1 MDNSTWTL
9 DEQRLID
16 LDITV
21 DYELIPRE
29 SNKFEEHLDFISK
42 YSGRHAHNY
51 KIDAIK
57 GSITHQNRFN
67 IGALLITINGE
78 LSRSLMLEKI
88 DGWMLL
94 SRLISHNHP
103 RLPLLTAFGNK
114 KIREIAVAHDCH
126 GIFATLNEKN
136 KMYLNCIDTTKFRLF
151 NQDNLLFNQHLD
163 VIRDIKRLEDKKM
176 FMGVEQYILYT
187 ELTGKIENLFGE
199 RT

>member
-9 DEQRLID
+9 DEQRLLN
-16 LDITV
+16 LDTTV
-21 DYELIPRE
+21 EYELIPRG
-29 SNKFEEHLDFISK
+29 SDKFEEHLEFISI

-51 KIDAIK
+51 KIEAIK
-57 GSITHQNRFN
+57 GSIEYQNRFN

-88 DGWMLL
+88 NGWMLL

-103 RLPLLTAFGNK
+103 RLPLLTVFGNN
-114 KIREIAVAHDCH
+114 KIRDMATIHECD

-136 KMYLNCIDTTKFRLF
+136 KMYLNCIDPTKFRLF
-151 NQDNLLFNQHLD
+151 NQNNNLFNRHLD
-163 VIRDIKRLEDKKM
+163 VIKDVRRLKDKKM

-187 ELTGKIENLFGE
+187 ELTGKIENLFKE
-199 RT
+199 IK